1 MFVFG
6 FVQGLGCSHR
16 SRPIVEGYSDAEC
29 ADACKKG
36 GGIAIIFQY
45 HLSYRFHH
53 WPTMFD
59 DDQ

>member
-29 ADACKKG
+29 AVAWKKREG
-36 GGIAIIFQY
+36 LY
-45 HLSYRFHH
+45 
-53 WPTMFD
+53 
-59 DDQ
+59 